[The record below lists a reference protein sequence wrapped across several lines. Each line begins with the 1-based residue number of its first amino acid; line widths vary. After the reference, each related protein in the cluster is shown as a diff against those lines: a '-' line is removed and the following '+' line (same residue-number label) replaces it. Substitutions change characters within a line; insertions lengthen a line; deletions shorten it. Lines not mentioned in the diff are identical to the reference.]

1 MLPKLLSILPLTH
14 YFPLQDQPVDSQP
27 EALQKLTPS
36 PFLFSIFSPTCLLF
50 QSLLAS
56 SWSFLRPRNPRS
68 NCFPPSFIN
77 EVPHAFINLVAK
89 RPCIPCKSNHPSHQR
104 DWDLPLLIIR
114 GGQTILTFTQVAQS
128 RSFLCT
134 VTHCP
139 ATYVLSHAIK
149 MQLFWSQLRANDVL
163 PCVLIFDYLKY
174 NQYYYFEV
182 I

>member
-50 QSLLAS
+50 QPLLAS

-114 GGQTILTFTQVAQS
+114 GGQTVLTFTQVAQS
-128 RSFLCT
+128 GSFLCT
-134 VTHCP
+134 ITHCP
-139 ATYVLSHAIK
+139 ATHF
-149 MQLFWSQLRANDVL
+149 LFWVVKNIMGDLHFPLVKGNDQCHTLVTKNY
-163 PCVLIFDYLKY
+163 V
-174 NQYYYFEV
+174 
-182 I
+182 